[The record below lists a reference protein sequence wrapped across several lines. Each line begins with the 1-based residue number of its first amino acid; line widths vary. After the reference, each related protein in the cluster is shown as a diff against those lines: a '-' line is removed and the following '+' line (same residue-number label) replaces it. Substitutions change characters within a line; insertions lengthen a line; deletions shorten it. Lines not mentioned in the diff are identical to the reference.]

1 MDTFMMENGKI
12 MSNIMAKANN
22 HGQIEINMLAT
33 LKMVYEKEKG
43 LSLGLME
50 ILILDIL
57 KIISSMDMVQ

>member
-1 MDTFMMENGKI
+1 MDTFIKENGKI

-22 HGQIEINMLAT
+22 DGQIEINMLAT

-50 ILILDIL
+50 IFILDIL
-57 KIISSMDMVQ
+57 KIISSMDMV